1 MKKLRYLLFPFTVI
15 YGGVVTFRNFLF
27 AKNVLKSSE
36 FEVKTISVGN
46 LSTGGTGKTPHI
58 EYLIRLLKNEY
69 KVATLSRG
77 YGRKTGGFEQANDTS
92 THKDVGDEPLQFYNK
107 FKEEVNV
114 FVENKRV
121 TGVIE
126 ILAKHPDTEVIL
138 LDDAFQH
145 RAIKPGFSVL
155 LSDYS
160 SLFYK
165 DVILPAGNLRE
176 LRTEANRADL
186 IVVTKCPNDISEKE
200 MEAIS
205 VKIKKIANKPVYF
218 SRIKYGEIKSFN
230 TNLKVLRLNEL
241 KDIETLLIT
250 GIANPKP
257 IQKLLNNNEI
267 NYKHLKFPDHHNFTK
282 KNISNI
288 IDIFGSISGNKII
301 LTTEKDA
308 VRLKSIDELK
318 ELPIYYLEIEIEII
332 KNKKEFDNK
341 ILTYVKQN

>member
-1 MKKLRYLLFPFTVI
+1 MKTLRYLLFPFTI
-15 YGGVVTFRNFLF
+15 LYGAIVTFRNFVYK
-27 AKNVLKSSE
+27 KNVLKSCK
-36 FEVKTISVGN
+36 FDVKTISVGN

-58 EYLIRLLKNEY
+58 EYLIRLLKNDY

-77 YGRKTGGFEQANDTS
+77 YGRKTGGFEQANETS
-92 THKDVGDEPLQFYNK
+92 THKEVGDEPLQFYHK
-107 FKEEVNV
+107 FKDEVNV
-114 FVENKRV
+114 YVENKRV
-121 TGVIE
+121 TGVLE
-126 ILAKHPDTEVIL
+126 ILAKAPETEVIL

-165 DVILPAGNLRE
+165 DLILPAGNLRE
-176 LRTEANRADL
+176 RRVEANRADL
-186 IVVTKCPNDISEKE
+186 IVVTKCPTDISDVEINE
-200 MEAIS
+200 ITT
-205 VKIKKIANKPVYF
+205 KIKSIVNKPVYF
-218 SRIKYGEIKSFN
+218 SQIKYGEIKSFS
-230 TNLKVLRLNEL
+230 TELRALKLDEL
-241 KDIETLLIT
+241 KSLETLLIT

-257 IQKLLNNNEI
+257 IQNLLSKEEI

-288 IDIFGSISGNKII
+288 IDIFEGISKNKII

-308 VRLKSIDELK
+308 VRLKSIEALK
-318 ELPIYYLEIEIEII
+318 HLPIYYLEIEIEII

>member
-1 MKKLRYLLFPFTVI
+1 MKKLRYLLFPFTII

-92 THKDVGDEPLQFYNK
+92 THKEVGDEPLQFYNK

-114 FVENKRV
+114 YVENKRV

-165 DVILPAGNLRE
+165 DIILPVGNLRE
-176 LRTEANRADL
+176 MRTEANRADL

-241 KDIETLLIT
+241 KDMETLLIT

-257 IQKLLNNNEI
+257 IQKLLNNNQI

-318 ELPIYYLEIEIEII
+318 ELPIYYLEIEIEVI

>member
-69 KVATLSRG
+69 KIATLSRG

-92 THKDVGDEPLQFYNK
+92 THKEVGDEPLQFYNK

-121 TGVIE
+121 TGVME
-126 ILAKHPDTEVIL
+126 ILAKHPETEVIL

-145 RAIKPGFSVL
+145 RAIKPGFSIL

-176 LRTEANRADL
+176 MRTEANRADL
-186 IVVTKCPNDISEKE
+186 IMVTKCPNDISEKE

-205 VKIKKIANKPVYF
+205 IKIKKIANKPVYF

-230 TNLKVLRLNEL
+230 ANLKVLRLNEF

>member
-1 MKKLRYLLFPFTVI
+1 MKKLRYLLFPFTII

-69 KVATLSRG
+69 TIATLSRG

-121 TGVIE
+121 TGVVE
-126 ILAKHPDTEVIL
+126 ILAKHPETEVIL

-176 LRTEANRADL
+176 MRTEANRADL

-205 VKIKKIANKPVYF
+205 IKIKKIANKPVYF
-218 SRIKYGEIKSFN
+218 SLIKYGEIKSFN
-230 TNLKVLRLNEL
+230 TNLKELRLNEL

-257 IQKLLNNNEI
+257 IQKLLNNNQI

-308 VRLKSIDELK
+308 VRLKSIDALK

>member
-69 KVATLSRG
+69 KIATLSRG
-77 YGRKTGGFEQANDTS
+77 YGRKTGGFEQANDIS

-114 FVENKRV
+114 YVENKRV

-165 DVILPAGNLRE
+165 DIILPAGNLRE
-176 LRTEANRADL
+176 MRTEANRADL

-200 MEAIS
+200 MEGIS

-230 TNLKVLRLNEL
+230 TNLKELRLNEL
-241 KDIETLLIT
+241 KGAETLLIT